1 MFIGS
6 YRQKNK
12 YSKDIIT
19 KKWDNN
25 QGQVIQKHNNSIII
39 PIITK
44 RDKLN
49 IIGKQSMQE
58 EITILQNC
66 LR

>member
-58 EITILQNC
+58 EIIILQNC